1 MNWFLVMT
9 AMLSAL
15 KTDENLSG
23 IGIQAGALVPVPTE
37 PEVRLIRGP
46 SQPKTNEP
54 GSVNELTI
62 WVECWEVDEEA
73 IDPMIGYQKL
83 ADLEGRVITAINRFG
98 AGDQRIDGKQ
108 IRVRPGRAEPDGD
121 IFRPMVGSRTAVAI
135 SWQ

>member
-9 AMLSAL
+9 AMLAAL

-23 IGIQAGALVPVPTE
+23 IGIRAGALVPVPTE

-62 WVECWEVDEEA
+62 WVECWEVDDEA
-73 IDPMIGYQKL
+73 VDPMIGYQKL
-83 ADLEGRVITAINRFG
+83 A
-98 AGDQRIDGKQ
+98 
-108 IRVRPGRAEPDGD
+108 
-121 IFRPMVGSRTAVAI
+121 
-135 SWQ
+135 

>member
-62 WVECWEVDEEA
+62 WVECWEVDDEA
-73 IDPMIGYQKL
+73 VDPMIGYQKL